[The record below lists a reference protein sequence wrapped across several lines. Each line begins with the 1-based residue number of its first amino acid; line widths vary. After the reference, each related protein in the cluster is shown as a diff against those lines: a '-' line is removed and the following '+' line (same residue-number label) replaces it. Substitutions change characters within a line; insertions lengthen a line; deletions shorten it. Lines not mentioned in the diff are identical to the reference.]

1 MDLRGTKERNGII
14 TVVGTCIVDEES
26 IRKEEQNSI
35 EAQMTVMSHSFS
47 TE

>member
-1 MDLRGTKERNGII
+1 MING
-14 TVVGTCIVDEES
+14 VGTCIVDEES

-35 EAQMTVMSHSFS
+35 EAQTTEMSHSFS

>member
-1 MDLRGTKERNGII
+1 MINS
-14 TVVGTCIVDEES
+14 VGTCIVDEES

-35 EAQMTVMSHSFS
+35 EAQMTEVSHSFL